1 LVDGENPVSPVN
13 LGEDTRA
20 RIVSVAR
27 QLFAENGYADTS
39 INDLVNAAGVTRGAL
54 YHHFKDKTALFAEV
68 FTEVARETLGRILQ
82 ATSEGADL
90 WERLRNGREAWLDTC
105 TEPETYRIMLI
116 DGRSVLDAKSRR
128 AILASIGS
136 VEANLIRSAIELL
149 VQSGELPPGIRIE
162 SAATLL
168 TGVFDAA
175 SIAIAEAEDKLKT
188 RKEIGETLTTLVTA
202 LRNYAATMPR

>member
-39 INDLVNAAGVTRGAL
+39 INDLVNAARVTRGAL